1 MWRAVWWT
9 SGVAALAFV
18 AWVGSS
24 WSMSEVSL
32 SCAKTG
38 ESQSSFRCDD
48 RIVHA
53 LGIWPLFGLGLL
65 LTAPPMAAALAARMW
80 VSWLAVAALVSLSII
95 GLANWS
101 SYWGLLA
108 FAAPLAVLGL
118 LAATLQRVGPRPGSR
133 HRDSAAAA

>member
-1 MWRAVWWT
+1 M
-9 SGVAALAFV
+9 
-18 AWVGSS
+18 
-24 WSMSEVSL
+24 
-32 SCAKTG
+32 
-38 ESQSSFRCDD
+38 
-48 RIVHA
+48 
-53 LGIWPLFGLGLL
+53 GIWPLFGLGLL